1 MKLVLEY
8 TLKMGNGSNKHTT
21 SANGQAQSLEL
32 IKYLLRHFVYHR
44 RDSAFPYSFVLW
56 QPNGPYCK
64 CELCVNHPNIS
75 YIWPEH
81 IDMMTF
87 AIFIRQ
93 NHTQY
98 VLRFGRWQELQPIT
112 ETQQLA
118 TKGQYVKSNQMRN
131 RNGWAAWSVAE
142 CNISLTLS
150 LSPIRGRYSFL
161 FT

>member
-32 IKYLLRHFVYHR
+32 IKYWLRHFVYHR

-75 YIWPEH
+75 YIWPEDA
-81 IDMMTF
+81 DMMTF
-87 AIFIRQ
+87 AIFIRW
-93 NHTQY
+93 NHTRHR
-98 VLRFGRWQELQPIT
+98 VIWIHE
-112 ETQQLA
+112 ETQWEITSYILEDGKNFNQLLNTA
-118 TKGQYVKSNQMRN
+118 TGN
-131 RNGWAAWSVAE
+131 
-142 CNISLTLS
+142 
-150 LSPIRGRYSFL
+150 
-161 FT
+161 